1 MAGSPT
7 IIANMVLDAIGVDD
21 QIGNIEEGSRVAN
34 VLLRAYGRCR
44 QDLLRAAPWSFARK
58 QAPLVLLADSSGQT
72 ANVSTRVPGTSFQ
85 YVYRY
90 PSDCLRIRYIP
101 WNPFTNPS
109 TPSEN
114 ITPPDGSA
122 PLTTGATGPQHL
134 WQPIRPSLYQITNDP
149 NYPLDAQADPTIN
162 PGQSPTGS
170 TVILSN
176 VNGASMVYTFD
187 AVYPMLWDNLF
198 TSALVA
204 YLAGEVALPMWS
216 KNPNHGRALRG
227 EQIVIAKSKVTEA
240 RIADGNAST
249 VSTAHMPDWMR
260 ARSSYGNNG
269 FNNGGW
275 GLDGGVA
282 GGGYGCWGNG
292 YAGALSFSDGS
303 SF

>member
-7 IIANMVLDAIGVDD
+7 QVASMVLDAVGVDD

-58 QAPLVLLADSSGQT
+58 QATLVLLADASGQT
-72 ANVSTRVPGTSFQ
+72 ANVGTVIPGTQFIYS
-85 YVYRY
+85 YRY
-90 PSDCLRIRYIP
+90 PSDCLRVRYIP
-101 WNPFTNPS
+101 FNPFNNP
-109 TPSEN
+109 PVPAPN
-114 ITPPDGSA
+114 ITPADGSA
-122 PLTTGATGPQHL
+122 PLTAAVTGPQQL

-149 NYPLDAQADPTIN
+149 NYPLDAQADPTVN

-170 TVILSN
+170 TVVLSN
-176 VNGASMVYTFD
+176 VQTASMVYTFD

-204 YLAGEVALPMWS
+204 YMASEVALALWS
-216 KNPNHGRALRG
+216 KNPKYGLEIRRQ
-227 EQIVIAKSKVTEA
+227 QIPIAKAKVTEA

-249 VSTAHMPDWMR
+249 VSTAHLPDWMR

-269 FNNGGW
+269 FNGGW
-275 GLDGGVA
+275 GSDGGV
-282 GGGYGCWGNG
+282 GSYGCWGNG
-292 YAGALSFSDGS
+292 FGGSLSFSDGS